1 MRLFQKKKKRPF
13 TSAVVA
19 AGGSATR
26 MGGINKLLEE
36 IGGIPVVA
44 YSLLKALQ
52 SAECIDEIV
61 IAASEENLLPI
72 TDICRDFAIHKA
84 TKVIRGGSSRAES
97 VYKALCECDSQAAFA
112 LVQDGARPLVTTE
125 LIDAVCE
132 KAYDFQCATAA
143 VPVKDTI
150 KVVRDGLVVETP
162 ERASLYAVQTP
173 QATDIDLLKGALVD
187 ALRQGVEVTDD
198 CAAVERLHLQP
209 AIVPGYYENI
219 KITTPEDLEIAQ
231 LWLENKG

>member
-44 YSLLKALQ
+44 YSLLALDK
-52 SAECIDEIV
+52 SECIDEIV

-97 VYKALCECDSQAAFA
+97 VYKALCECDSQ
-112 LVQDGARPLVTTE
+112 GPG
-125 LIDAVCE
+125 
-132 KAYDFQCATAA
+132 
-143 VPVKDTI
+143 PW
-150 KVVRDGLVVETP
+150 
-162 ERASLYAVQTP
+162 SP
-173 QATDIDLLKGALVD
+173 Q
-187 ALRQGVEVTDD
+187 
-198 CAAVERLHLQP
+198 
-209 AIVPGYYENI
+209 N
-219 KITTPEDLEIAQ
+219 
-231 LWLENKG
+231 

>member
-1 MRLFQKKKKRPF
+1 MSRPWYSAERPAKTGEEGFFASFSKKMKKRPF

-44 YSLLKALQ
+44 YSLLALEK
-52 SAECIDEIV
+52 SECIDEIV
-61 IAASEENLLPI
+61 IAASEENLLPHHRYLPGF
-72 TDICRDFAIHKA
+72 CIHRRQK
-84 TKVIRGGSSRAES
+84 SSVAAAAGAES

-132 KAYDFQCATAA
+132 KGLRLPVCHSRCAG
-143 VPVKDTI
+143 K
-150 KVVRDGLVVETP
+150 RHHQ
-162 ERASLYAVQTP
+162 S
-173 QATDIDLLKGALVD
+173 GAGRLGGGD
-187 ALRQGVEVTDD
+187 AGAGVALCSAD
-198 CAAVERLHLQP
+198 APSH
-209 AIVPGYYENI
+209 
-219 KITTPEDLEIAQ
+219 
-231 LWLENKG
+231 

>member
-44 YSLLKALQ
+44 YSLLALEK
-52 SAECIDEIV
+52 SECIDEIV

-231 LWLENKG
+231 LWLENRG

>member
-1 MRLFQKKKKRPF
+1 M
-13 TSAVVA
+13 
-19 AGGSATR
+19 
-26 MGGINKLLEE
+26 
-36 IGGIPVVA
+36 
-44 YSLLKALQ
+44 
-52 SAECIDEIV
+52 
-61 IAASEENLLPI
+61 
-72 TDICRDFAIHKA
+72 
-84 TKVIRGGSSRAES
+84 
-97 VYKALCECDSQAAFA
+97 
-112 LVQDGARPLVTTE
+112 
-125 LIDAVCE
+125 
-132 KAYDFQCATAA
+132 
-143 VPVKDTI
+143 
-150 KVVRDGLVVETP
+150 VETP

>member
-1 MRLFQKKKKRPF
+1 MRVRQP
-13 TSAVVA
+13 
-19 AGGSATR
+19 
-26 MGGINKLLEE
+26 
-36 IGGIPVVA
+36 
-44 YSLLKALQ
+44 
-52 SAECIDEIV
+52 
-61 IAASEENLLPI
+61 
-72 TDICRDFAIHKA
+72 
-84 TKVIRGGSSRAES
+84 
-97 VYKALCECDSQAAFA
+97 
-112 LVQDGARPLVTTE
+112 GARPLVTTE